1 MNVMVDEYIDHYN
14 PSTASGPPC
23 YATLLSTALTFPLTG
38 ESFFNKGG
46 IFYFKK
52 ALRNGTEFAFC
63 EWVPYVVKTN
73 SVFNK
78 LRIYANTSFVF
89 PLSKK
94 SYDFSEA
101 LIVPPSKRQ
110 KTPKGAEIRYFCT
123 FSYTL
128 LKSGA
133 SGMPTPTV
141 V

>member
-1 MNVMVDEYIDHYN
+1 MLPSARRFSGEHRVSPTSSVSVMNVMVDEYIDHYN
-14 PSTASGPPC
+14 PSTASGPP
-23 YATLLSTALTFPLTG
+23 P
-38 ESFFNKGG
+38 FNKGG

-110 KTPKGAEIRYFCT
+110 KRQKVQKFDISAPFHIHY
-123 FSYTL
+123 
-128 LKSGA
+128 
-133 SGMPTPTV
+133 
-141 V
+141 

>member
-63 EWVPYVVKTN
+63 EWVPYIST
-73 SVFNK
+73 
-78 LRIYANTSFVF
+78 A
-89 PLSKK
+89 
-94 SYDFSEA
+94 
-101 LIVPPSKRQ
+101 PSKRQ